1 MALNFGKKWPPNFGN
16 PRPSTGRDSQAVV
29 EPNSDTL
36 AEAGKGSIDCSIVV
50 IRFLFRSI
58 TRCVLWAIDLLVRL
72 TGRHRPYNTLQIELT
87 GHIAEA
93 GVLGFLPFRR
103 PVAPDLFGLT
113 TLLRWAREDEQISA
127 VVLVIDNLDT
137 GWARLQN
144 LRRSIQALRQ
154 AGKYVLVYLAEGG
167 TQEYYLAS
175 AANAVAMAPAGHLT
189 VTGLAAETMF
199 FKGALDKLGIEAQV
213 TQAGQYKSAGEPF
226 TRTSLSEPH
235 REMMNSLLDDLYDQI
250 VEGVASTRNT
260 DKTTVRDLIDQGLF
274 LPHEAQEA
282 GLIDHIGYED
292 DIPPWLESREGQT
305 EKAGQADGVNAA
317 ESVRIIE
324 ADAYLRRRG
333 RLMRRQALRY
343 PPARIALMTVGGT
356 ITRGET
362 ETGSDGIQSTGSSS
376 VIRDLRHIRENP
388 DIAGVLIRVS
398 SPGGSG
404 LASDL
409 VWHDILQTK
418 EEKPVIISLGDVAAS
433 GGYYIA
439 LAGTTVFAEE
449 GTVTGSIGVIAGKAV
464 LQGLYT
470 QLGLDK
476 EILTRGKRAALFSD
490 YLAFGPAEQERMN
503 NEIQSFYRD
512 FVKKVAQCRSL
523 SYEAVDA
530 CAQGRVWSGRQA
542 AARGLVD
549 RIGGL
554 EEALAELKYR
564 VGLPDYWPVGVER
577 FPKPASLLRFP
588 SLLRRLPLGGR
599 VHGTDWPWER
609 DRIWAILPFSLRFL

>member
-1 MALNFGKKWPPNFGN
+1 M
-16 PRPSTGRDSQAVV
+16 
-29 EPNSDTL
+29 
-36 AEAGKGSIDCSIVV
+36 
-50 IRFLFRSI
+50 
-58 TRCVLWAIDLLVRL
+58 
-72 TGRHRPYNTLQIELT
+72 
-87 GHIAEA
+87 
-93 GVLGFLPFRR
+93 
-103 PVAPDLFGLT
+103 
-113 TLLRWAREDEQISA
+113 RWAREDEQLSA
-127 VVLVIDNLDT
+127 VVLTIDHLDT

-144 LRRSIQALRQ
+144 LRRSIQALRH

-199 FKGALDKLGIEAQV
+199 FKGALDKLGIQAQV
-213 TQAGQYKSAGEPF
+213 SQAGQYKSAGEPF

-250 VEGVASTRNT
+250 VEGVSATRNT
-260 DKTTVRDLIDQGLF
+260 DTATVRELIDQGLF
-274 LPHEAQEA
+274 LPREAQEV

-292 DIPPWLESREGQT
+292 DIPHWLESRGRPEKT
-305 EKAGQADGVNAA
+305 EEKGRAAAVNSA
-317 ESVRIIE
+317 ESDPNLFIE
-324 ADAYLRRRG
+324 AGAYLRRRG

-343 PPARIALMTVGGT
+343 PPARIAFMTVGGT

-362 ETGSDGIQSTGSSS
+362 ETGSDGIQSTGSNS
-376 VIRDLRHIRENP
+376 VIRDLRHVRENP
-388 DIAGVLIRVS
+388 EIAGVLIRVS

-409 VWHDILQTK
+409 VWHEILQTK

-464 LQGLYT
+464 LHGLYA

-503 NEIQSFYRD
+503 SELQSFYQD

-523 SYEAVDA
+523 SYETVDA

-577 FPKPASLLRFP
+577 FPKPASLLRLP
-588 SLLRRLPLGGR
+588 SLLRLLPWGGR
-599 VHGTDWPWER
+599 VHGTGWPWER